1 MRILMLTWYFPPETG
16 LASHLFFELAKK
28 LTEKCHKVS
37 VLTGFPRY
45 HVTGDSNLNG
55 KGLLLKEN
63 MDGIKVFRVKM
74 PNLPRHIPV
83 VRGFDQFI
91 SAFLFFVRGLFIK
104 DFDIVVVYSPPLPLA
119 LSGHI
124 LSKIRKKPF
133 ILNVQDLFPKSVID
147 LGLLKNGFLIRLME
161 RIEAFL
167 YKKSAVVTVHSG
179 GNRNYVITRGGL
191 PDKVK
196 VIPNWVDID
205 FIKPGLREN
214 GFREEWK
221 LGDQFVVS
229 FAGIMGYSQD
239 LDIVIESASKLRH
252 HSDIKFW
259 FFRKKVESGF

>member
-1 MRILMLTWYFPPETG
+1 
-16 LASHLFFELAKK
+16 
-28 LTEKCHKVS
+28 
-37 VLTGFPRY
+37 
-45 HVTGDSNLNG
+45 
-55 KGLLLKEN
+55 

-179 GNRNYVITRGGL
+179 GNRKYVITRGGL

-259 FFRKKVESGF
+259 FFRKKVERGF